1 MKRRIISILLTGAMV
16 SALLAGCGS
25 SSDDAS
31 GAASDTS
38 AEDSG
43 SEKVSTGLDCEGALD
58 GVTLNVGTSGTY
70 APFSYYAD
78 DGMTLQGYDIS
89 LLEELQK
96 ILGFDIADD
105 QIQAMDYGALTT
117 SITQGQIDVAAA
129 ALCATDERKENMNF
143 TDTYYDA
150 GIVVVVGEDNT
161 DITSVEDLE
170 SGDYT
175 VAVQT
180 GTISYE
186 YAAANLPESCL
197 QTFDS
202 QALAYRAVEDGQADA
217 TIYDAPGTAYSIS
230 TGEIHLKIV
239 GDEFYTGQAPY
250 AIALSFAICKEYPDI
265 VDWFNEAIQY
275 LSDNGTLDELSAK
288 WCEA

>member
-1 MKRRIISILLTGAMV
+1 MKKRLLSILLTGVMA

-25 SSDDAS
+25 SDQKTSDDKEKS
-31 GAASDTS
+31 SSQSDS
-38 AEDSG
+38 
-43 SEKVSTGLDCEGALD
+43 SEKSTGLDCEGALD
-58 GVTLNVGTSGTY
+58 GVTLTLGTSGTY
-70 APFSYYAD
+70 APFSYYAE

-89 LLEELQK
+89 LFEELQK
-96 ILGFDIADD
+96 ILGFEIADD

-117 SITQGQIDVAAA
+117 SITQGQVDVAAA

-150 GIVVVVGEDNT
+150 GIVVVVAEDN
-161 DITSVEDLE
+161 DEIKSVEDLE
-170 SGDYT
+170 GGDYT

-250 AIALSFAICKEYPDI
+250 AIALSFNICDEYPEI

-275 LSDNGTLDELSAK
+275 LSDNGTLEKLNSK

>member
-43 SEKVSTGLDCEGALD
+43 SEKGSTGLDCEGALD

-250 AIALSFAICKEYPDI
+250 AIALSFAICKDYPDI

>member
-38 AEDSG
+38 AEDSR
-43 SEKVSTGLDCEGALD
+43 SEKGSTGLDCEGALD

-186 YAAANLPESCL
+186 YAAVNLPESCL

-230 TGEIHLKIV
+230 AGEIHLKIV

>member
-43 SEKVSTGLDCEGALD
+43 SEKGSTGLDCEGALD

-275 LSDNGTLDELSAK
+275 LSDNGTLDELSTQ

>member
-43 SEKVSTGLDCEGALD
+43 SEKRSTGLDCEGALD